1 MKKMLLLT
9 ENRLVN
15 QSIELLKQHD
25 SDYNLTII
33 CIKCC
38 SSCIKTNC
46 YCNTPKINQLIDNHD
61 AACVI
66 VFENGIRLHWLNVFS
81 TAGIDVPSMVHPQS
95 TISKKATIDVGTI
108 IFGGCTI
115 ADGCNLQRGCL
126 IQPRCRLNNNCIIK
140 QGALLNKGV
149 YIGNQAVVGHRAII
163 GGCSIIKDGVIIG
176 DDVCINRNLV
186 IQSDV
191 KYDFLAPRCRLTPN

>member
-15 QSIELLKQHD
+15 QSLELLKQCD
-25 SDYNLTII
+25 LDYNLTVV
-33 CIKCC
+33 CMKCC
-38 SSCIKTNC
+38 SSCIKTNR
-46 YCNTPKINQLIDNHD
+46 YINTPKINQLIDNHD

-66 VFENGIRLHWLNVFS
+66 IFENGIRLHWLNVFS
-81 TAGIDVPSMVHPQS
+81 SAGINLPSIVHPQTTVS
-95 TISKKATIDVGTI
+95 EKATIGVGAT
-108 IFGGCTI
+108 IFGDCTI
-115 ADGCNLQRGCL
+115 ADGCSLQRGCL
-126 IQPRCRLNNNCIIK
+126 VQPRCRLNKDCIIK

-149 YIGNQAVVGHRAII
+149 YIGKQVTIGHRAII

-191 KYDFLAPRCRLTPN
+191 KYSFLAPKCKQFLN